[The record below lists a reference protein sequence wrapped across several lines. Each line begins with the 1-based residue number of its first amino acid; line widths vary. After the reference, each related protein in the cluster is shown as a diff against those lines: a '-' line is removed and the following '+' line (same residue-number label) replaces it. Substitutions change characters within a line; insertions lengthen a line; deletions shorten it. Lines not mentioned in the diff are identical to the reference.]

1 MKRIMAFSLLISL
14 LAGLAFASGFQ
25 LMISSDQDLKQQF
38 SDFREYLDHLPK
50 QDKNAWIEE
59 LKLIAKEN
67 PAIEKAGIA
76 ENNGSD
82 SSEQMVWIPKN
93 GSKYHKNSTCSNMA
107 DPQQVPLS
115 TAIEMGYERCKRCK
129 P

>member
-1 MKRIMAFSLLISL
+1 MKRFITLSLLIAL
-14 LAGLAFASGFQ
+14 LVGVAFASGHT
-25 LMISSDQDLKQQF
+25 LKINSDQDLKQQF
-38 SDFREYLDHLPK
+38 SDFREYLDHLPV

-67 PAIEKAGIA
+67 PTIEKAA
-76 ENNGSD
+76 FTESKEAD
-82 SSEQMVWIPKN
+82 PSEQMVWIPKK
-93 GSKYHKNSTCSNMA
+93 GSKYHKTPTCSNMA

-115 TAIEMGYERCKRCK
+115 TAIEMGYEPCKRCK